1 MNAARVGLRF
11 QHGVSRMSE
20 LEAFR
25 SEVRTLLETR
35 APKSLRGR
43 MFMMMEGEEEPA
55 DVRADRAKY
64 LQLMAERGWT
74 APLWPKQY
82 GGGGLTLQQA
92 KVLQEELNTLRLPPA
107 LVGMGLSMIGPT
119 LLVHGNEAQ
128 KQKYL
133 PKIVSGE
140 HRWCQGFSEPGAGSD
155 LASLRCAAKLDPSGK
170 HYVVNGSKIW
180 TSGAQFANWI
190 FMLVR
195 TDETTKHNGIT
206 FVLID
211 MSTPGIE
218 VKPIRLISGNSP
230 FCETFFSDVKAE
242 LEDVVGGVNNGWTVA
257 KTLLNFERSGMGTGG
272 LGGGP
277 RRPAASGGKLVQ
289 LAKEAA
295 GEREGKIAD
304 SSLRDQIAGL
314 LLDEHALGLTVQ
326 RSMENRKAG
335 GAPGPEISMFKLY
348 TSELGHRRDEL
359 TMALRGS
366 DALAWGGDG
375 ASSEDVQ
382 LTRGWLSAK
391 ATTIFGGT
399 SEIQRNIIAKRVLKL
414 PTAI

>member
-1 MNAARVGLRF
+1 
-11 QHGVSRMSE
+11 
-20 LEAFR
+20 
-25 SEVRTLLETR
+25 
-35 APKSLRGR
+35 
-43 MFMMMEGEEEPA
+43 
-55 DVRADRAKY
+55 
-64 LQLMAERGWT
+64 
-74 APLWPKQY
+74 
-82 GGGGLTLQQA
+82 
-92 KVLQEELNTLRLPPA
+92 
-107 LVGMGLSMIGPT
+107 MGLSMIGPT

-133 PKIVSGE
+133 PKIISGE

-155 LASLRCAAKLDPSGK
+155 LASLRCAAKLDPTGS
-170 HYVVNGSKIW
+170 HYIVNGSKIW

-206 FVLID
+206 FILID
-211 MSTPGIE
+211 MATPGIE

-230 FCETFFSDVKAE
+230 FCETFFTEVKGE
-242 LEDVVGGVNNGWTVA
+242 LENVVGGVNNGWTVA

-277 RRPAASGGKLVQ
+277 RRPAATGGKLVQ

-295 GEREGKIAD
+295 GERDGKVAD
-304 SSLRDQIAGL
+304 SALRDQIAQL
-314 LLDEHALGLTVQ
+314 LLDEHALSLTVQ
-326 RSMENRKAG
+326 RSVDARKAT

-366 DALAWGGDG
+366 DALTWGGDN
-375 ASSEDVQ
+375 AANEDAV
-382 LTRGWLSAK
+382 LTRSWLAAK

-399 SEIQRNIIAKRVLKL
+399 SEIQRNIISKRVLKL
-414 PTAI
+414 PTAT